1 MMRIAIVGTGGIGG
15 YYGGLLARAGHDV
28 VFIARGEHL
37 LAIREQGL
45 KIHSVHGDFEV
56 YPAKATDNPE
66 EIGAVDLTIF
76 AVKTYDIDSAAQ
88 LMRPLVGPQTV
99 ILPLQNGVESA
110 AALSRHFDRQA
121 ILGGATWI
129 VASIVEPG
137 VIRQESQ
144 FRRIALGELDG
155 RLTERVKAI
164 GDALAE
170 AGATVEVST
179 EIEKVLWTKLLF
191 IASFSG
197 ITSVTRAPAGP
208 VMACVESRL
217 LLERA
222 MREVEAVARAR
233 GIRLDADVVEK
244 TMTFCANLDP
254 AATSSMQRDVAAG
267 RRLEHDA
274 VNGVVVRLGREAGVG
289 APVHEF
295 IWTCLKVVDSMV
307 GGRWQMADG

>member
-1 MMRIAIVGTGGIGG
+1 MRIAMVGTGGVGG
-15 YYGGLLARAGHDV
+15 YYGGLLARDGHDV
-28 VFIARGEHL
+28 AFITRGEHL
-37 LAIREQGL
+37 RAIRSRGL
-45 KIHSVHGDFEV
+45 EIRSVHGDFIV
-56 YPAKATDNPE
+56 HPARATDRPE

-76 AVKTYDIDSAAQ
+76 AVKTYHTDSAAR

-110 AALSRHFDRQA
+110 VNLIRHFDQRA

-155 RLTERVKAI
+155 RLTERVKAV

-170 AGATVEVST
+170 AGATVEVSA

-197 ITSVTRAPAGP
+197 VTSVTRAPAGP
-208 VMACVESRL
+208 VMACAESRL

-233 GIRLDADVVEK
+233 GFTLDADVVEK
-244 TMTFCANLDP
+244 TMAFCEKLEAT
-254 AATSSMQRDVAAG
+254 ATSSMQRDVAAG
-267 RRLEHDA
+267 RRLEHNA
-274 VNGVVVRLGREAGVG
+274 LNGAVVRLGRELDVQT
-289 APVHEF
+289 PVHEF
-295 IWTCLKVVDSMV
+295 IWTCLKVVDSMA
-307 GGRWQMADG
+307 GG